1 MGVSQGYYTEAKS
14 LIIDRSEEIQWMD
27 FETRMRKVIK
37 ELLSPVLDRAQED
50 RELLLKINQRRK
62 TQEDKV
68 AILENSV
75 FKTKNSTS
83 MFDDIEN

>member
-1 MGVSQGYYTEAKS
+1 
-14 LIIDRSEEIQWMD
+14 MD